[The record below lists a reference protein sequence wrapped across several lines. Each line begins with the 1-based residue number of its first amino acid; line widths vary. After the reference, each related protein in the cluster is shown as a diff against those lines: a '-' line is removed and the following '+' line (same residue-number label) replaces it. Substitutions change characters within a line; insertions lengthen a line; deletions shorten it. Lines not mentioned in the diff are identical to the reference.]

1 MMLAAWSIL
10 TAARIN
16 AMQATRNLLNASMNA
31 TASLLFL
38 LGGLV
43 SWEQMSMLLFSS
55 TIGGYL
61 ASRFGRRLNS
71 AHARIAISCFNAG
84 IVMVVFW
91 RQFG

>member
-1 MMLAAWSIL
+1 L
-10 TAARIN
+10 TAASIN

-38 LGGLV
+38 PGGLV
-43 SWEQMSMLLFSS
+43 YWKPMAVLLISS

-61 ASRFGRRLNS
+61 ASVFGRRLNP
-71 AHARIAISCFNAG
+71 ALARIVISCLNVG

-91 RQFG
+91 RKFG